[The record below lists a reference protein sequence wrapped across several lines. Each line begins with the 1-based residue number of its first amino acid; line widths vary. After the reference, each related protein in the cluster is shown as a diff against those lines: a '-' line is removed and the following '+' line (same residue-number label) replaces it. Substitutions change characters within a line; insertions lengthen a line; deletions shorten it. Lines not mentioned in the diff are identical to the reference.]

1 MSVAS
6 GVFFI
11 ISLVILA
18 ERLFFTDILG
28 FPIPVYAAVL
38 TALLGFLIATL
49 QAYRIKRR
57 LRSKNKLK
65 KLRRARA
72 LMVLNILACVTAS
85 AIWLTTL
92 IKLL

>member
-1 MSVAS
+1 MIS
-6 GVFFI
+6 GVLLVV
-11 ISLVILA
+11 SLVILA
-18 ERLFFTDILG
+18 ERLFFTGILG
-28 FPIPVYAAVL
+28 FTIPVYAAVL
-38 TALLGFLIATL
+38 TSLLGFLIATL
-49 QAYRIKRR
+49 HAYRIKRR

-72 LMVLNILACVTAS
+72 LMVLNILVCVAAS

>member
-1 MSVAS
+1 MSIAS

-11 ISLVILA
+11 ISLVIMA
-18 ERLFFTDILG
+18 ERLFFTGILG

-38 TALLGFLIATL
+38 TALLGFVIATL

-72 LMVLNILACVTAS
+72 FMVLNILACVTAS